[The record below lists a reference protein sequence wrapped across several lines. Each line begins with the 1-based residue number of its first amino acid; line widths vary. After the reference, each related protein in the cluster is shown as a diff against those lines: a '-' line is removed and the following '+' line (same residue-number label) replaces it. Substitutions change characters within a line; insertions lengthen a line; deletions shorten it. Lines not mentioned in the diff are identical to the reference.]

1 MEKIGY
7 IIRYDESDEK
17 GVLVYGYNIY
27 KNNPQNRPISFSKFD
42 CVSAVMA
49 GQLVY
54 FNLDDNKATHIE
66 RASLGNFKRD
76 IISEIVSF
84 YDSDGW
90 NLCKYKSYIA
100 YRPEDLAD
108 DSNQKGS
115 LANTERRRKGN
126 KISLPDDDLDF
137 DFDLELDFPCNMES
151 FGFSREKWEEGNAKK
166 VDILDLEKWIDE
178 EIVHGERLYGTTT
191 EEVFDLFNLFV
202 KKRRDSYKKYDRES
216 FDTHDTKNLPLG
228 MMDDSISPRW
238 KLLLASLSNDDLRTI
253 IQKEPMLQ
261 PALPSQFCIENL
273 DVLSIDYGFPDSSVC
288 EAFYR
293 YKIGNIKLTTEYRY
307 MSDKIYTANHCTAK
321 HKETEGVYPCQVGKD
336 VLQGLTDLLEHR
348 YKTVVLNNVKQKLTL
363 LSNNTID
370 GEQRVSSLLK
380 KKDLDYLA
388 SLGNFIDIY
397 EYNCVLSNNGDIDT
411 IQYDCDYFDTI
422 FIALYVYNVLIDEDR
437 ICLDSS
443 IRSKFK
449 ECVIGIA
456 KEQYDDRKVYR
467 LCSLIND
474 HPQYLTLEDF
484 EIIKGIVNP
493 EFAELDDL
501 EKLDDVAN
509 CGLITEEQHLDRYK
523 ELTKDYDIVGLLGI
537 LKDSFH
543 HKKMPASTQA
553 YLIKQVFNKYK
564 FKTLNSYHYVKVD
577 YDTITNFGE
586 LVGWFNEECKYGYL
600 NAQIFGDILKEI
612 TEGLS
617 REDRWQLFDKGLII
631 SPGMDNIRE
640 YLDDAYD
647 KNRFENEYFRKDCFQ
662 DVMCIDVLTVNGN
675 KLKFMIVDHLDQKHQ
690 RDLVD
695 KCDGIIKLYLW
706 VTNPNEKYDW
716 SLITSYLSELP
727 EEKQIRL
734 FRYIFY
740 LIAKKSMEISA
751 DELYKFFVESEKK
764 VCHAVRGMV
773 YLLKEQLSP
782 IGTIKSEKLDEIIGE
797 GFRNIHKFL
806 LVKTFFYPCTGHLA
820 LTRMSQDR
828 DYQTYNGCVEKIAV
842 QEKEYYSISFY
853 NTPRDIYGR
862 EVDWLDDKD
871 ILMAKAVLETNI
883 NAKNINGNYIVNVS
897 EEMAIKQFVMAYN
910 IDDHC
915 CLLDP
920 KEALIEKGYLPPNN
934 SYQPL
939 YTNYI
944 RPYDDDSFDV
954 CKCNN
959 YIDVDPIDSI
969 PFYWRNK
976 KPCVRRCHYILPL
989 SEWEK
994 YKLSDFIYILLGCET
1009 VNLSKV
1015 WNMTLGISQF
1025 LNFYIESKRSKNE
1038 SNESFDKEQLNTQN
1052 LQINKSDEIG
1062 VLTEELSV
1070 VQDIY
1075 DDDEEYDDYGG
1086 NYNDSNYYEDDKP
1099 TFERYNGSYAQDEMG
1114 YSDDDIDTIF
1124 DGDPSA
1130 YWNID

>member
-27 KNNPQNRPISFSKFD
+27 KNNPQNRPISFSKTD

-76 IISEIVSF
+76 IISEIASF
-84 YDSDGW
+84 YDSDGC

-108 DSNQKGS
+108 NSNQNGS
-115 LANTERRRKGN
+115 IANTRRRRKGN
-126 KISLPDDDLDF
+126 KISLLDDDLD
-137 DFDLELDFPCNMES
+137 LDFPCNMES

-166 VDILDLEKWIDE
+166 VDILDLEKWLDE
-178 EIVHGERLYGTTT
+178 RIVKGEHLYGTTA
-191 EEVFDLFNLFV
+191 EEVLDLFNLFV
-202 KKRRDSYKKYDRES
+202 KKRRDSYKKYERES
-216 FDTHDTKNLPLG
+216 LDTHDTKNLPLG
-228 MMDDSISPRW
+228 MMDDSISPKW
-238 KLLLASLSNDDLRTI
+238 ELLLASLSKDDLRTI
-253 IQKEPMLQ
+253 VQKEPMLQ

-273 DVLSIDYGFPDSSVC
+273 DALSIDYGFPDTDVC
-288 EAFYR
+288 EAYYR
-293 YKIGNIKLTTEYRY
+293 YRIGIIKMTTEYRF
-307 MSDKIYTANHCTAK
+307 MSDMIYTANHCTIK
-321 HKETEGVYPCQVGKD
+321 HKENEGTHPCQIGKE
-336 VLQGLTDLLEHR
+336 VLQGLTDLLDNQFQ
-348 YKTVVLNNVKQKLTL
+348 TIVLDNIKQKLYSISDKRFDINGRI
-363 LSNNTID
+363 LSLIRE
-370 GEQRVSSLLK
+370 GSFSYLQIIG
-380 KKDLDYLA
+380 DYV
-388 SLGNFIDIY
+388 DIY
-397 EYNCVLSNNGDIDT
+397 DGITLFDGVIY
-411 IQYDCDYFDTI
+411 YCDYFKTIRFAIDT
-422 FIALYVYNVLIDEDR
+422 FKSLMKEDQ
-437 ICLDSS
+437 IYLESS
-443 IRSKFK
+443 IKSKFG
-449 ECVIGIA
+449 ECITGIA
-456 KEQYDDRKVYR
+456 KEHYYDGKVYQ

-474 HPQYLTLEDF
+474 YPQYLTSEDF
-484 EIIKGIVNP
+484 ETIKRSVNS

-501 EKLDDVAN
+501 EELDDAAN
-509 CGLITEEQHLDRYK
+509 CGLITQKQHLDRYK
-523 ELTKDYDIVGLLGI
+523 ELTTDHDIESILGI
-537 LKDSFH
+537 LNDH
-543 HKKMPASTQA
+543 LYHKNMPTSTQA
-553 YLIKQVFNKYK
+553 YLIKQVFDKYK
-564 FKTLNSYHYVKVD
+564 YKTLNSYHYVKVD
-577 YDTITNFGE
+577 YDTITNFGD
-586 LVGWFNEECKYGYL
+586 LVGWFNKECKYGYL
-600 NAQIFGDILKEI
+600 DAQIFGNILQEI
-612 TEGLS
+612 MEGLS
-617 REDRWQLFDKGLII
+617 KEDRWQLFDKGLVS

-640 YLDDAYD
+640 YLNDAYNQ
-647 KNRFENEYFRKDCFQ
+647 NRFENEYYRKECFQ
-662 DVMCIDVLTVNGN
+662 DVMCTDILTANGD

-690 RDLVD
+690 RGLGD
-695 KCDGIIKLYLW
+695 KCDGVIKLYLW

-716 SLITSYLSELP
+716 NLITSYLSELP

-740 LIAKKSMEISA
+740 LIAKKSMEISV

-764 VCHAVRGMV
+764 VCHAVCGMV

-782 IGTIKSEKLDEIIGE
+782 IGIIKSEKLDEIIGE

-806 LVKTFFYPCTGHLA
+806 LVKTFFYPCNGHLA

-828 DYQTYNGCVEKIAV
+828 DYQTYNGYVEKIAV

-883 NAKNINGNYIVNVS
+883 NAKIINGNYIVNVS
-897 EEMAIKQFVMAYN
+897 EEMAIKQFIMAYD

-920 KEALIEKGYLPPNN
+920 KQALIEKGYLPPNN

-944 RPYDDDSFDV
+944 RPYDDDSFDT
-954 CKCNN
+954 CRCIN
-959 YIDVDPIDSI
+959 YIDVDPIDGI
-969 PFYWRNK
+969 PFYWCNK

-994 YKLSDFIYILLGCET
+994 YKLSDFIFILLGSET

-1015 WNMTLGISQF
+1015 WNMTSRISQF
-1025 LNFYIESKRSKNE
+1025 LNSYFESKRSKNE
-1038 SNESFDKEQLNTQN
+1038 SNESSDKEQLNTQN

-1062 VLTEELSV
+1062 VLTEESSV
-1070 VQDIY
+1070 VQDIN

-1086 NYNDSNYYEDDKP
+1086 NFNDSNYYEDDEP
-1099 TFERYNGSYAQDEMG
+1099 TYERYNGSYAQDEMG